1 MIFLKKFFKK
11 KIIRKR
17 KRSFDYI
24 SNLNT
29 DLLLD
34 SIKIDKKIVAHVKF
48 LENQANEEVTPKL
61 KSKILNSEDFK
72 KKLDR
77 FLENY
82 RFTYLYDEIIMANK
96 IIKSKLPFKTY
107 RKYNYFEAYLN
118 SIKAEIEAGE
128 LSKGDKVIF
137 IGSGPLPSTLILLYD
152 KYGIESI
159 GIEIIPKV
167 AELSRK
173 VIKSLQLSDKIKIVT
188 GDHFSIKTTKNI
200 KHIIIALAAEPKD
213 EILQW
218 LKPLLSDGTSIS
230 YRFSKYPN
238 LKENLASLVQNP
250 KRKFKEY
257 DEYKTTKIINPA
269 PPTSNIIAVVKPKN
283 KDKNTGNLN
292 LKEIDGMVIVESK

>member
-1 MIFLKKFFKK
+1 MIFLKKFLEKK
-11 KIIRKR
+11 IRKR
-17 KRSFDYI
+17 KIRKRKISFDYI

-48 LENQANEEVTPKL
+48 LENQANEELTPKL
-61 KSKILNSEDFK
+61 KSKVLNSEDFK

-118 SIKAEIEAGE
+118 TIKAEVEAGK

-137 IGSGPLPSTLILLYD
+137 IGSGPLPSTLIMLYD
-152 KYGIESI
+152 NYGIESI

-173 VIKSLQLSDKIKIVT
+173 LIKSLQLSDKIKIVT

-218 LKPLLSDGTSIS
+218 LKPLLSDSTSLS
-230 YRFSKYPN
+230 YRFLKYQKSKGN
-238 LKENLASLVQNP
+238 LNDLVQNTE
-250 KRKFKEY
+250 RRFKEY
-257 DEYKTTKIINPA
+257 DGYKTTKIINPA
-269 PPTSNIIAVVKPKN
+269 PPTSNIIAVVKPK
-283 KDKNTGNLN
+283 K
-292 LKEIDGMVIVESK
+292 

>member
-1 MIFLKKFFKK
+1 MIFLKKFLEKK
-11 KIIRKR
+11 IRKR
-17 KRSFDYI
+17 KIRKRKISFDYI

-48 LENQANEEVTPKL
+48 LENQANEELTPKL

-118 SIKAEIEAGE
+118 TIKAEIEAGK

-137 IGSGPLPSTLILLYD
+137 IGSGPLPSTLIMLYD
-152 KYGIESI
+152 NYGIESI

-173 VIKSLQLSDKIKIVT
+173 LIKSLQLSDKIKIVT

-218 LKPLLSDGTSIS
+218 LKPLLSDSTSLS
-230 YRFSKYPN
+230 YRFLKYQKSKGN
-238 LKENLASLVQNP
+238 LNDLVQNTE
-250 KRKFKEY
+250 RRFKEY
-257 DEYKTTKIINPA
+257 DGYKTTKIINPA
-269 PPTSNIIAVVKPKN
+269 PPTSNIIAVVKAK
-283 KDKNTGNLN
+283 
-292 LKEIDGMVIVESK
+292 

>member
-1 MIFLKKFFKK
+1 MIFLKKFLEKK
-11 KIIRKR
+11 IRKR
-17 KRSFDYI
+17 KIRKRKISFDYI

-48 LENQANEEVTPKL
+48 LENQANEELTPKL
-61 KSKILNSEDFK
+61 KSKVLNSEDFK

-118 SIKAEIEAGE
+118 TIKAEVEAGK

-137 IGSGPLPSTLILLYD
+137 IGSGPLPSTLIMLYD
-152 KYGIESI
+152 NYGIESI

-173 VIKSLQLSDKIKIVT
+173 LIKSLQLSDKIKIVT

-218 LKPLLSDGTSIS
+218 LKPLLSDSTSLS
-230 YRFSKYPN
+230 YRFLKYQKSKGN
-238 LKENLASLVQNP
+238 LNDLVQNTE
-250 KRKFKEY
+250 RRFKEY
-257 DEYKTTKIINPA
+257 DGYKTTKIINPA
-269 PPTSNIIAVVKPKN
+269 PPTSNIIAVVKAK
-283 KDKNTGNLN
+283 
-292 LKEIDGMVIVESK
+292 

>member
-1 MIFLKKFFKK
+1 MIFLKKFLEKK
-11 KIIRKR
+11 IRKR
-17 KRSFDYI
+17 KIRKRKISFDYI

-48 LENQANEEVTPKL
+48 LENQANEELTPKL
-61 KSKILNSEDFK
+61 KSKILNSEDLK

-118 SIKAEIEAGE
+118 TIKAEIEAGK

-137 IGSGPLPSTLILLYD
+137 IGSGPLPSTLIMLYD
-152 KYGIESI
+152 NYGIESI

-173 VIKSLQLSDKIKIVT
+173 LIKSLQLSDKIKIVT

-218 LKPLLSDGTSIS
+218 LKPLLSDSTSLS
-230 YRFSKYPN
+230 YRFLKYQKSKGN
-238 LKENLASLVQNP
+238 LNDLVQNTE
-250 KRKFKEY
+250 RRFKEY
-257 DEYKTTKIINPA
+257 DGYKTTKIINPA
-269 PPTSNIIAVVKPKN
+269 PPTSNIIAVVKAK
-283 KDKNTGNLN
+283 
-292 LKEIDGMVIVESK
+292 

>member
-1 MIFLKKFFKK
+1 MIFLKKFLEKK
-11 KIIRKR
+11 IRKR
-17 KRSFDYI
+17 KIRKRKISFDYI

-34 SIKIDKKIVAHVKF
+34 SIKIDKKIVAHVNF
-48 LENQANEEVTPKL
+48 LENQANEELTPKL
-61 KSKILNSEDFK
+61 KSKVLNSEDFK

-118 SIKAEIEAGE
+118 TIKAEIEAGK

-137 IGSGPLPSTLILLYD
+137 IGSGPLPSTLIMLYD
-152 KYGIESI
+152 NYGIESI

-173 VIKSLQLSDKIKIVT
+173 LIKSLQLSDKIKIVT

-218 LKPLLSDGTSIS
+218 LKPLLSDSTSLS
-230 YRFSKYPN
+230 YRFLKYQKSKGN
-238 LKENLASLVQNP
+238 LNDLVQNTE
-250 KRKFKEY
+250 RRFKEY
-257 DEYKTTKIINPA
+257 DGYKTTKIINPA
-269 PPTSNIIAVVKPKN
+269 PPTSNIIAVVKPK
-283 KDKNTGNLN
+283 K
-292 LKEIDGMVIVESK
+292 

>member
-1 MIFLKKFFKK
+1 MIFLKKFLEKK
-11 KIIRKR
+11 IRKR
-17 KRSFDYI
+17 KIRKRKISFDYI

-48 LENQANEEVTPKL
+48 LENQANEELTPKL
-61 KSKILNSEDFK
+61 KSKVLNSEDFK

-118 SIKAEIEAGE
+118 TIKAEIEAGK

-137 IGSGPLPSTLILLYD
+137 IGSGPLPSTLIMLYD
-152 KYGIESI
+152 NYGIESI

-173 VIKSLQLSDKIKIVT
+173 LIKSLQLSDKIKIVT

-218 LKPLLSDGTSIS
+218 LKPLLSDSTSLS
-230 YRFSKYPN
+230 YRFLKYQKSKGN
-238 LKENLASLVQNP
+238 LNDLVQNTE
-250 KRKFKEY
+250 RRFKEY
-257 DEYKTTKIINPA
+257 DGYKTTKIINPA
-269 PPTSNIIAVVKPKN
+269 PPTSNIIAVVKPK
-283 KDKNTGNLN
+283 K
-292 LKEIDGMVIVESK
+292 

>member
-1 MIFLKKFFKK
+1 MLLLKKYLKK
-11 KIIRKR
+11 RGIRKR
-17 KRSFDYI
+17 KISFDYI

-34 SIKIDKKIVAHVKF
+34 SIKIDKKLVVHIRTI
-48 LENQANEEVTPKL
+48 ENQADQTITPKL
-61 KSKILNSEDFK
+61 KSKLLNSEVFN
-72 KKLDR
+72 R

-82 RFTYLYDEIIMANK
+82 RFTYLYDEIIMTNK
-96 IIKSKLPFKTY
+96 IIKSKHPFKTY
-107 RKYNYFEAYLN
+107 RKYIYFEAYLN
-118 SIKAEIEAGE
+118 SIKAEVEAGK
-128 LSKGDKVIF
+128 LTKGDKVIF
-137 IGSGPLPSTLILLYD
+137 IGSGPLPITLIMLYD

-173 VIKSLQLSDKIKIVT
+173 LIRSLQLSDKIEIVT
-188 GDHFSIKTTKNI
+188 GDHFSIKKTENI
-200 KHIIIALAAEPKD
+200 KHVIIACSAEPKD

-218 LKPLLSDGTSIS
+218 LRPRLSDSTSIS